1 MESVSQVQFSG
12 SCSQEPGSQS
22 SSFQFPG
29 TYFQR
34 PRCQRTMSQSLSS
47 RVLGAR
53 VPCSSVPESQD
64 PGSQSPRSQ
73 GVRIP
78 GLRVLGPRV
87 SGLRVPGPGSQ
98 VLILDYAVFSNDLY
112 KSIHLRSF
120 RKIIFKVG
128 TCLSLSLVL
137 ETFNSDMP

>member
-1 MESVSQVQFSG
+1 
-12 SCSQEPGSQS
+12 
-22 SSFQFPG
+22 
-29 TYFQR
+29 
-34 PRCQRTMSQSLSS
+34 MSEND
-47 RVLGAR
+47 
-53 VPCSSVPESQD
+53 VPESQFQGPGCQGPVFQGPRVPGSRLPESQVSGCQD
-64 PGSQSPRSQ
+64 PGSQGP
-73 GVRIP
+73 GAA